1 MIQKRP
7 NKDPWS
13 EFSFPSRIV
22 TVVIFFCIPLL
33 YTSPRLSHLF
43 ESETTLRG
51 CVVVPHPSL
60 HLFEGGYPSTLM
72 NSFCTDEVS
81 SSLARCE
88 QLKSDGE
95 ILVNDELRGDTSF
108 SLRLLW
114 IISSACIMRSMQ
126 KRVASAVA
134 TKILQ
139 L

>member
-1 MIQKRP
+1 
-7 NKDPWS
+7 
-13 EFSFPSRIV
+13 
-22 TVVIFFCIPLL
+22 
-33 YTSPRLSHLF
+33 
-43 ESETTLRG
+43 
-51 CVVVPHPSL
+51 
-60 HLFEGGYPSTLM
+60 M

-114 IISSACIMRSMQ
+114 IISSACIMRSVQ

-134 TKILQ
+134 MMILQ